1 MTKTTLHIPVLLEH
15 VLRVFSRAE
24 KQIFL
29 DLTFGAGGH
38 TRGLLNQNEK
48 SIVYALD
55 RDPHAVE
62 LANKMAKEY
71 PNRLF
76 PFHARFSELTS
87 LFPNKQNY
95 FDGILLDAG
104 TSSMQLDTAKRGF
117 SFRHDGPLDM
127 RMNTSTQSV
136 TAYDL
141 VNRVDEATL
150 SRIIRLYGEDR
161 RHRKIARC
169 IFQWRS
175 TFGPITTTTQLAN
188 VIQVGLGGKT
198 SDVDKLN
205 RSIHPATKTFQALR
219 IVVNDELNELYNGLE
234 QAYTLLKSGGTLLC
248 ISFHSLEDRIIKRHF
263 QGIVLHP
270 DEFSSNLEGTSQRS
284 EAEKQLRYDIQTKHV
299 IQADENELDENPK
312 SRSAKLRY
320 GIKL

>member
-1 MTKTTLHIPVLLEH
+1 MMKAPLHIPVLLEH
-15 VLRVFSRAE
+15 VLKILCHNE
-24 KQIFL
+24 KQIFF

-38 TRGLLNQNEK
+38 TKGLLNRNEK

-55 RDPHAVE
+55 RDQKAIE
-62 LANKMAKEY
+62 LAHEMAKEY

-76 PFHARFSELTS
+76 PFHGQFSELKQI
-87 LFPNKQNY
+87 FKNKENF

-104 TSSMQLDTAKRGF
+104 TSTMQLNDSKRGF
-117 SFRHDGPLDM
+117 SFRHEGPLDM
-127 RMNTSTQSV
+127 RMNTKSKSI

-141 VNRVDEATL
+141 VNKLDEATL
-150 SRIIRLYGEDR
+150 SRIIRLYGEDQ

-169 IFQWRS
+169 IYQWRS
-175 TFGPITTTTQLAN
+175 TFGPISTTTQLAN
-188 VIQVGLGGKT
+188 IIKIGLGGSA

-205 RSIHPATKTFQALR
+205 RPIHPATKTFQALR

-234 QAYTLLKSGGTLLC
+234 QAYTLLKPGGILLC

-263 QGIVLHP
+263 QGIVLHS
-270 DEFSSNLEGTSQRS
+270 DEFVSNMDDKSLNIQ
-284 EAEKQLRYDIQTKHV
+284 AEKQIRYDIQTKH
-299 IQADENELDENPK
+299 IIEADDNELDENPK